1 MINNTLVTCEIL
13 NFNDYKTV
21 EKLVDTIKN
30 YDSLDYI
37 VVVDNFSTDNSFSE
51 LTNRYKRNEKVKVI
65 SSLKNGGY
73 GYGNNFGIKYA
84 RSKLNSKYVILA
96 NPDVFFSNQTVKEL
110 VTVMQ
115 KKRATIVSA
124 VQKVNHKAIED
135 RAWKI
140 PSALEWTLGN
150 IKTFSKLR
158 TKYHYSEEYFSK
170 SDVVQVD
177 CVPGAMFL
185 LDVEKFLSVG
195 GFDEKVFLFGE
206 ETILGFKLRQREYK
220 TFLCNKLF
228 YDHEHSVSI
237 NKSIPSKVRQ
247 YKMIDKSKRYFIKEY
262 IKPNKFV
269 LAISELALRRFEKKI
284 SQNIK

>member
-21 EKLVDTIKN
+21 EKLVDAIKN

-51 LTNRYKRNEKVKVI
+51 LTNRYKRNKKVKVI

>member
-21 EKLVDTIKN
+21 EKLVDAIKN